1 MKAYLLAAGLG
12 TRLRP
17 ITDKIP
23 KCLVPICGRPLL
35 AWWMDLFASCGV
47 TEVLI
52 NTHYLPDPV
61 RQFIKENNS
70 TSSVKL
76 VEVYEEQLKGSAGTI
91 RDNRDFVKGCDD
103 FLIVYADNLT
113 NADLKAMTEFHLSKK
128 APLTM
133 GLFHTNRP
141 KECGIAALDADD
153 HITEFVEKPEHPKS
167 DLANAGVYV
176 ANAVLF
182 EYIPKEGMC
191 DLGKDVLP
199 KLVGSM
205 YGYEIK
211 DYLIDIG
218 TMPNYEKAQE
228 DWSRIMESRK

>member
-17 ITDKIP
+17 ITDTIP

-35 AWWMDLFASCGV
+35 AWWMDLFASCSV

-52 NTHYLPDPV
+52 NTHYLPGPV
-61 RQFIKENNS
+61 RDFISENNR
-70 TSSVKL
+70 TFPVKL
-76 VEVYEEQLKGSAGTI
+76 VEVYEEELKGSAGTI

-113 NADLKAMTEFHLSKK
+113 NADLKGMIEFHKESHS
-128 APLTM
+128 PLTM

-141 KECGIAALDADD
+141 KECGIAALDGEN
-153 HITEFVEKPEHPKS
+153 HITEFVEKPENPKS

-176 ANAVLF
+176 AGAELF
-182 EYIPKEGMC
+182 DHIQKSGVC

-199 KLVGSM
+199 KLVGRM
-205 YGYEIK
+205 YGFEIK

-218 TMPNYEKAQE
+218 TMPNYEKAQT
-228 DWSRIMESRK
+228 DWSRIMENSK

>member
-17 ITDKIP
+17 ITDTVP

-35 AWWMDLFASCGV
+35 AWWMDLLGSCGV
-47 TEVLI
+47 TQVLI
-52 NTHYLPDPV
+52 NTHYLPEPV
-61 RQFIKENNS
+61 RQFISDNNKK
-70 TSSVKL
+70 SSVKL
-76 VEVYEEQLKGSAGTI
+76 IEVYEEQLKGSAGTI
-91 RDNRDFVKGCDD
+91 RDNRDFVSGCDD

-113 NADLKAMTEFHLSKK
+113 NADLAGMIEFHRTKHT
-128 APLTM
+128 PLTM

-141 KECGIAALDADD
+141 KECGIAALDGDD
-153 HITEFVEKPEHPKS
+153 RITEFVEKPEFPKS

-176 ANAVLF
+176 ANKELF
-182 EYIPKEGMC
+182 GHIPKEGVC

-199 KLVGSM
+199 GLVGRM
-205 YGYEIK
+205 CGFEIK

-228 DWSRIMESRK
+228 DWSRIMENRK